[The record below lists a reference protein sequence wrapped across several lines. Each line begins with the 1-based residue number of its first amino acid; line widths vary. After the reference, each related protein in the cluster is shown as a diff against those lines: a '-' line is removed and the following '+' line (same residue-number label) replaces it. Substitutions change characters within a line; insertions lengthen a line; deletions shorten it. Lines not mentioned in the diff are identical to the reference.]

1 MYLQN
6 FIFSFE
12 RAFITSFMTG
22 LPMCGVQCDQMV
34 VDTYLLHSLHTTGH
48 TVVYMRFG
56 DLVAKINGNE
66 TVVANIMCMAVLR

>member
-1 MYLQN
+1 
-6 FIFSFE
+6 
-12 RAFITSFMTG
+12 
-22 LPMCGVQCDQMV
+22 MCGVQCDQMV